1 MVAARPMESERPSG
15 LPPSSRAEAGIR
27 VQDRGPI
34 RTLTLARWS
43 KRNALTADMY
53 RTLTGAL
60 VEAAESEHLRVVLIE
75 SAGGAF
81 CVGTDLGAVL
91 TGEATEAERDTL
103 AAAADDFL
111 GTLISFQKAVVA
123 AVNGLAAGVGATM
136 LLHCDMVIA
145 SRSAAVQ
152 FSFAHLLT
160 PLDAASSVLLGER
173 VGLQRATEW
182 LLLGERI
189 DAGTLLQHGMVNAIV
204 PLEELEGVA
213 RARAEALAAVAPS
226 AVRETKRLLRRR

>member
-1 MVAARPMESERPSG
+1 MIAARPMESERPSG
-15 LPPSSRAEAGIR
+15 LPPSGRAEAGVR

-43 KRNALTADMY
+43 KRNALTAEMY

-60 VEAAESEHLRVVLIE
+60 VEAAESEQLRVVLIE

-81 CVGTDLGAVL
+81 SVGSDF
-91 TGEATEAERDTL
+91 TGNPTEAERETL

-111 GTLISFQKAVVA
+111 GTLISFQKVVLA

-189 DAGTLLQHGMVNAIV
+189 DAGTLLQHGMLNAIV
-204 PLEELEGVA
+204 PLEELDGVA
-213 RARAEALAAVAPS
+213 RARAEALAAVAPR